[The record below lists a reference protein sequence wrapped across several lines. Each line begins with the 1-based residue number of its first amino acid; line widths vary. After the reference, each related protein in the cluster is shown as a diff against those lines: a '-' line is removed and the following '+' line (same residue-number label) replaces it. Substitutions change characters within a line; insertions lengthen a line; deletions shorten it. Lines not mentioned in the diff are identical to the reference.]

1 MTHTQ
6 AYALLALVTVIWAGN
21 FPLAKAGLAE
31 LSPVTLTA
39 TRALLTAP
47 ALLAVVRA
55 VYGPLPALRRRDYVT
70 FVTLALAGLVGNTTI
85 WYWGMRYTSPV
96 NAGILGA
103 AAPVLVALAS
113 AAWLHDPLSRRNVIG
128 VGLTAV
134 AVLLTVAHGSL
145 DVLRTLSF
153 NRGDIIILCSQL
165 LWTTYTLYSRA
176 NKSSLPSAT
185 VQAGVYVVSALVLV
199 PLALFER
206 PWATLAPGGL
216 GGVGRRSLRGR
227 LRHREPHLVLPVRAR
242 RGGGAGRRVHEP
254 HPVRR
259 DRAVRAHARRGDP
272 LVSPGRR
279 DCRPRRGGPGH
290 HEVTGPC
297 G

>member
-31 LSPVTLTA
+31 LSPVTLTG

-55 VYGPLPALRRRDYVT
+55 GYGPLPALRRRDYVT

-145 DVLRTLSF
+145 AVLRTLSF

-165 LWTTYTLYSRA
+165 LWTTPAVFARGLVWGSACHHHVEREA
-176 NKSSLPSAT
+176 RRLLPSN
-185 VQAGVYVVSALVLV
+185 
-199 PLALFER
+199 LAR
-206 PWATLAPGGL
+206 PMT
-216 GGVGRRSLRGR
+216 GR
-227 LRHREPHLVLPVRAR
+227 
-242 RGGGAGRRVHEP
+242 
-254 HPVRR
+254 
-259 DRAVRAHARRGDP
+259 
-272 LVSPGRR
+272 
-279 DCRPRRGGPGH
+279 
-290 HEVTGPC
+290 
-297 G
+297 